1 MGEGNN
7 KMSADFASKK
17 EEIEIEE
24 VKDIEVKSA
33 TELAIERTKVLIELK
48 KQIELINTLDIPTEE
63 ANLLVQ
69 SYVRSAETPED
80 FVQKEAEA
88 RKAVFQA
95 INEISRLKNNE
106 DDEGENAFDHNRFC
120 KTYESA
126 CFLLGFLSNKREL
139 LSDER
144 QDMLIRF
151 ESFVSAKS
159 VEEAIFEFSYRND
172 WDETS
177 FLTKTISFA
186 NQLKGLAVSILND
199 KELSDSFFIIEESE
213 E

>member
-1 MGEGNN
+1 MSEGNN
-7 KMSADFASKK
+7 KMSADFANKK
-17 EEIEIEE
+17 EEIETEE

-48 KQIELINTLDIPTEE
+48 KQIELINTLDIPIEE

-80 FVQKEAEA
+80 FAQKEKEA

-95 INEISRLKNNE
+95 INEISRLKNDE
-106 DDEGENAFDHNRFC
+106 DDEEKNAFDHNRFC
-120 KTYESA
+120 KIYESA

-151 ESFVSAKS
+151 ESFISAKS

-186 NQLKGLAVSILND
+186 NQLKGLTVSILND